1 MLKIDRKAFLA
12 LALGMNLGAC
22 GGKAAPASTTTTE
35 QKGTMSPTG
44 EGMAA
49 APHNECI
56 EFTPTGECTKWE
68 PTQECVAF
76 SPTGEC
82 QKWEPRHE

>member
-22 GGKAAPASTTTTE
+22 GGKQTPAPSNNET
-35 QKGTMSPTG
+35 KSMPGPTN
-44 EGMAA
+44 ESMAV

-56 EFTPTGECTKWE
+56 DWDPKGECIKWQPTEECTAWDPKGECTKFE
-68 PTQECVAF
+68 PIKE
-76 SPTGEC
+76 
-82 QKWEPRHE
+82 